1 MESRVLGVFVV
12 VTNPRKT
19 ITAVL
24 LLGHGPNN
32 HTCNQFSAKME

>member
-1 MESRVLGVFVV
+1 MESRVLGVFV

-24 LLGHGPNN
+24 LLGHGPSN